1 MGKRKRNSDSGADVG
16 GGGAK
21 ESAQPSSGDL
31 TDFGAF
37 GSSESVK
44 SELSMFDGHSYQVT
58 HLKAQW
64 LPILPQNQYTG
75 TNGTDIIFKIRK
87 SPGWYLSLRDSYI
100 TVQVSIEKADGTDV
114 DTDIVGFENFA
125 SGTLFKDVSFLIS
138 NQTKLNEPKFALHA
152 NKNDVAYKIN
162 MEKMCLYLRQVTVS
176 PQVMLGHAKGLQH
189 HNIIIPFN
197 AHKVFTKMI
206 VAGVLSDVSI
216 NFLEGIYPKLV
227 IVGLVDHAAYTGTYN
242 KSPYNFQHFN
252 VSECALTSNG
262 QSIPSTPYRPN
273 FDKKMYAKEY
283 FNMFQQL
290 SRCGMFADDNG
301 ITLEDW
307 ADGKTLFT
315 FNLAPD
321 LAVTGHAQAVRYTN
335 INIELSFAKA
345 TPKNLQRSEERR
357 VGK

>member
-1 MGKRKRNSDSGADVG
+1 LDTWMQRQYLIDD
-16 GGGAK
+16 
-21 ESAQPSSGDL
+21 QDYQL
-31 TDFGAF
+31 TF
-37 GSSESVK
+37 
-44 SELSMFDGHSYQVT
+44 
-58 HLKAQW
+58 
-64 LPILPQNQYTG
+64 
-75 TNGTDIIFKIRK
+75 
-87 SPGWYLSLRDSYI
+87 
-100 TVQVSIEKADGTDV
+100 
-114 DTDIVGFENFA
+114 
-125 SGTLFKDVSFLIS
+125 
-138 NQTKLNEPKFALHA
+138 KLNEPKFALHA

-162 MEKMCLYLRQVTVS
+162 IEKMCLYLRQVNVS

-206 VAGVLSDVSI
+206 VQGVLSDVSI

-242 KSPYNFQHFN
+242 RSPYNFQHFD

-262 QSIPSTPYRPN
+262 QSIPSTPYRQN
-273 FDKKMYAKEY
+273 FNKKMYAKEY

-307 ADGKTLFT
+307 ADGKTLYT

-321 LAVTGHAQAVRYTN
+321 LAITGHAQAVRYTN
-335 INIELSFAKA
+335 INIELSFAKE
-345 TPKNLQRSEERR
+345 TPKNLQLIALAVYDTQLEETRE
-357 VGK
+357 GHWLLDPTQKPN